1 MGDTIQRNLCH
12 TFVLGAFST
21 ITSSVFS
28 ELVIV
33 IGSSGASLPQNVTLF
48 ETLRK
53 MHDVRPFKLVFLL
66 ELLEDWDRWNTRRRL
81 AENLNL
87 VTGNGLVDFLESP
100 PTIRTAWT
108 CYSVWDIL
116 DLD

>member
-1 MGDTIQRNLCH
+1 MDGTIQRNRRH

-66 ELLEDWDRWNTRRRL
+66 EDWDRWNTRRRL

-87 VTGNGLVDFLESP
+87 VTGNGLVDFLDSP
-100 PTIRTAWT
+100 PTIRRAQIYQAMWNP
-108 CYSVWDIL
+108 IL
-116 DLD
+116 SNLC